1 MQKDL
6 YAPYPSNLN
15 RLLSVTHARRASV
28 AGRREASGATG
39 QRQARAE
46 GEWAGRHVRGGRAGA
61 SAEGRWARGERG
73 WPAPG
78 ERGGHLQPW

>member
-1 MQKDL
+1 
-6 YAPYPSNLN
+6 
-15 RLLSVTHARRASV
+15 V

-39 QRQARAE
+39 RRQARAE
-46 GEWAGRHVRGGRAGA
+46 GGRAGA
-61 SAEGRWARGERG
+61 RARRARGERG